1 MCLYGLTFQLLMKL
15 NPVRSHHDHLQCDL
29 RHKCLLW
36 TLPLWRCMSQLAQM
50 TDFDFYDNN
59 MNDMKPWFCPP
70 DQELIA
76 LALDIELIQVKQ
88 SRLPLLRTRGLLLL
102 VNLMRATLKCS
113 MWRTS
118 KVTIYLLDG
127 MWTLMVPSF

>member
-1 MCLYGLTFQLLMKL
+1 
-15 NPVRSHHDHLQCDL
+15 
-29 RHKCLLW
+29 
-36 TLPLWRCMSQLAQM
+36 MSQLAQM
-50 TDFDFYDNN
+50 TDLDFYDNN
-59 MNDMKPWFCPP
+59 MNDMKPWYYPP

-76 LALDIELIQVKQ
+76 LALDIELIQVKL
-88 SRLPLLRTRGLLLL
+88 SRLPLLQIRGLLLL

-118 KVTIYLLDG
+118 KVMIYLLHG